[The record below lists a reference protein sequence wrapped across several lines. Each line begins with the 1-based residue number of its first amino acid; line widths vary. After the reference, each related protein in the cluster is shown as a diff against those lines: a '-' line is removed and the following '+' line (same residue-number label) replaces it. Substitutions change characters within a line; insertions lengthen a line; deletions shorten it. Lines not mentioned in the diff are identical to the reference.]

1 MSVAAPAMA
10 RILVVD
16 DDPFNR
22 DVLARRLQ
30 HHGHGVDVAES
41 GTHALRAARDTPYD
55 LVLLDIMMP
64 GMDGHQVLA
73 AFKGDEQLA
82 QVPVMMI
89 SALEDTDTVVKCLAS
104 GAEDYLTKPFNPHIL
119 RARVDSALARKRLR
133 DMEQQH
139 ARGLER
145 ELEIGR
151 QIQLGFLPAE
161 LPHLDGWDIAARFRP
176 ARQVAGDFYDLFHVP
191 GAGLGVV
198 IADVC
203 DKGVGAA
210 LYMALF
216 RSLLH
221 ASATHGP
228 AASLQPAA
236 RVLGAMSL
244 TNDYI
249 ASVHE
254 RASMFA
260 TVFFGILDPEDG
272 HLTYVNAGHDPPLVL
287 ADGAVRAHL
296 RPTAPALGLSHG
308 AAMQALTT
316 RLAPGETLFA
326 YTDGVVDAVGAGEPF
341 GEARLRALL
350 ATPAPGAGALLDEV
364 AVGVGS
370 HGGAG
375 ESFDDVTTVAVLR
388 VASSNHGTQAALH
401 AP

>member
-22 DVLARRLQ
+22 DVLSRRLQ
-30 HHGHGVDVAES
+30 HHGHGVDVAE
-41 GTHALRAARDTPYD
+41 GGAQALQAAQDTDYD

-64 GMDGHQVLA
+64 GMDGHQVLS
-73 AFKGDEQLA
+73 AFKGDDGLA

-89 SALEDTDTVVKCLAS
+89 SALEDTDTVVRCLAS

-139 ARGLER
+139 ARSLER

-151 QIQLGFLPAE
+151 QIQLGFLPSE
-161 LPHLDGWDIAARFRP
+161 LPHVDGWDIAARFRP
-176 ARQVAGDFYDLFHVP
+176 ARQVAGDFYDLFAVP

-221 ASATHGP
+221 ASALRGP
-228 AASLQPAA
+228 STGADPAST
-236 RVLGAMSL
+236 VLDAMSL

-249 ASVHE
+249 ATVHE

-260 TVFFGILDPEDG
+260 TVFFGILDPNDG
-272 HLTYVNAGHDPPLVL
+272 QLTYVNAGHDPPMVL
-287 ADGAVRAHL
+287 GDGAIRAQL
-296 RPTAPALGLSHG
+296 LPTAPALGLSQG
-308 AAMQALTT
+308 VAMRAESTY
-316 RLAPGETLFA
+316 LAPGDTLFA
-326 YTDGVVDAVGAGEPF
+326 YTDGVVDAMGGEEPF
-341 GEARLRALL
+341 GEARLLELLTGRA
-350 ATPAPGAGALLDEV
+350 TGAAALLDTVTE
-364 AVGVGS
+364 ALDAHVG
-370 HGGAG
+370 AT
-375 ESFDDVTTVAVLR
+375 ESFDDVTTVAVR
-388 VASSNHGTQAALH
+388 RQPAAH
-401 AP
+401 NVT

>member
-1 MSVAAPAMA
+1 MA

-22 DVLARRLQ
+22 DVLSRRLQ
-30 HHGHGVDVAES
+30 HHGHGVDVAE
-41 GTHALRAARDTPYD
+41 GGAQALQAAQDTAYD

-64 GMDGHQVLA
+64 GMDGHQVLS
-73 AFKGDEQLA
+73 AFKDHDRLA

-89 SALEDTDTVVKCLAS
+89 SALEDTDTVVRCLSS

-139 ARGLER
+139 ARSLER

-161 LPHLDGWDIAARFRP
+161 LPHVEGWQVAARFRP
-176 ARQVAGDFYDLFHVP
+176 ARQVAGDFYDLFPVP

-216 RSLLH
+216 RSLLRSGAIRGPS
-221 ASATHGP
+221 ASVDP
-228 AASLQPAA
+228 AST
-236 RVLGAMSL
+236 VLGAMSQ

-249 ASVHE
+249 ATVHE
-254 RASMFA
+254 RANMFA
-260 TVFFGILDPEDG
+260 TVFFGILDPGDG
-272 HLTYVNAGHDPPLVL
+272 QLTYVNAGHDPPMVL
-287 ADGAVRAHL
+287 GDGGVRARL
-296 RPTAPALGLSHG
+296 GPTAPALGLSNG
-308 AAMQALTT
+308 AGMHVQTM
-316 RLAPGETLFA
+316 RLAPGDTLFA
-326 YTDGVVDAVGAGEPF
+326 YTDGVVDAMGEGEPF
-341 GEARLRALL
+341 GEARLLALL
-350 ATPAPGAGALLDEV
+350 AAPSASAAALLDTVTDALE
-364 AVGVGS
+364 AHVGTT
-370 HGGAG
+370 
-375 ESFDDVTTVAVLR
+375 ESFDDVTTVAVRRL
-388 VASSNHGTQAALH
+388 SH
-401 AP
+401 A